1 MKRGP
6 AGIPDRV
13 IVIIVRKKLSQS
25 TAMGGGHRQVDGSK

>member
-13 IVIIVRKKLSQS
+13 NIIIVRKKLSQS
-25 TAMGGGHRQVDGSK
+25 MPMGGGHRQMDGSK